1 MRQVFA
7 GGPHRYGDDNYC
19 GTVTFEAVGAPDGSM
34 STVTTAG
41 IVL

>member
-1 MRQVFA
+1 MGQVFA
-7 GGPHRYGDDNYC
+7 GGPHRSGDDNYC
-19 GTVTFEAVGAPDGSM
+19 GTVMSEATGAPEESM